1 MNLAN
6 PLWFSLPALG
16 AAIGACGLAALLLSK
31 NRTSAFS
38 QSLARVLGAT
48 AVMQMGIG
56 APPKRV

>member
-6 PLWFSLPALG
+6 PLWFSVQALG

-31 NRTSAFS
+31 NRASAFS
-38 QSLARVLGAT
+38 QRVAAGLCST